1 MSDAIEDTASNLV
14 SSEDAVTSCKLDLL
28 TSLSKTRQVLCPYA
42 TLAGTM
48 DSRRRDL
55 LKLSPLAIAAA
66 ATTVGRSAFAE
77 APAAIPDATFNVRTY
92 GATGDGRTVDTPA
105 INKAIEAVAA
115 AGGGTLIFPAG
126 TYICFTIRLKSKV
139 DLHFSRGCTIL
150 AADSPKPG
158 ETTGYNGGTYDPA
171 GPAQPWEAYQ
181 DYGHNHWTNSL
192 FYGEGISDFSITGPG
207 LIHGKG
213 LSHGTA
219 SSRTGYVDFVAE
231 QAGVGNKAIALKDC
245 RNVLLRDFSILHGGH
260 FALLATGVDTLI
272 LDNLLVDTER
282 DGFDIDCCH
291 NVRVS
296 NCTVNSPSDDA
307 ICPKSSYALGYAR
320 TTENVTIANCFVTG
334 GYELGSLI
342 DGAWKKSG
350 RGRGN
355 GRIKCGTESNGGF
368 RNIAIGNCVL
378 EGSKG
383 IAIETADGALVE
395 DIAISNITLRDTDDA
410 PIFLRLN
417 RRNRGPAESARP
429 GSLRRILVSN
439 VVSYNS
445 SSIAAPILSGVP
457 SNLIEDV
464 KIDNCYFANA
474 GQPTTL
480 GDGANAKPFPDWH
493 TIQVPENEDG
503 YPDPRRFGPTPSK
516 GFFIRHLKNL
526 EMSHVEI
533 ASSAPDPRP
542 AFWLEDV
549 HRADFSAINAPSQA
563 NFALR
568 NVSDLRILWSRAA
581 KDTTVDQVA
590 NQTI

>member
-1 MSDAIEDTASNLV
+1 MDT
-14 SSEDAVTSCKLDLL
+14 
-28 TSLSKTRQVLCPYA
+28 
-42 TLAGTM
+42 
-48 DSRRRDL
+48 RRRDL
-55 LKLSPLAIAAA
+55 LKMSPIAVAAA
-66 ATTVGRSAFAE
+66 ASTIGRTALAQAPE
-77 APAAIPDATFNVRTY
+77 ASTQATFNVRTF
-92 GATGDGRTVDTPA
+92 GAAGDGKTVDTPA
-105 INKAIEAVAA
+105 INKAIDAVAA

-139 DLHFSRGCTIL
+139 DLYLSRGCTVL

-158 ETTGYNGGTYDPA
+158 ETTGYHGGTYDPA

-181 DYGHNHWTNSL
+181 DYGHNHWPNSL
-192 FYGEGISDFSITGPG
+192 FYGENISDFSITGPG

-219 SSRTGYVDFVAE
+219 STRAGYANFVAE
-231 QAGVGNKAIALKDC
+231 QAGVGNKAIALKNC
-245 RNVLLRDFSILHGGH
+245 RNVLLRDFSVLHGGH
-260 FALLATGVDTLI
+260 FAVLATGVDTLT

-334 GYELGSLI
+334 AYELGSLI
-342 DGAWKKSG
+342 DGTWKKSA
-350 RGRGN
+350 RGHGN

-368 RNIAIGNCVL
+368 RNIAISNCVL

-410 PIFLRLN
+410 PIFLRLS
-417 RRNRGPAESARP
+417 RRNRGPAETMRP
-429 GSLRRILVSN
+429 GCLRRVLISNLVSF
-439 VVSYNS
+439 NS
-445 SSIAAPILSGVP
+445 SSVAAPILSGIP

-464 KIDNCYFANA
+464 KIDNCYLANA
-474 GQPTTL
+474 GLPAML
-480 GDGANAKPFPDWH
+480 GSGASAKPFPEWH
-493 TIQVPENEDG
+493 TVQVPENEDG
-503 YPDPRRFGPTPSK
+503 YPDPNRFGATPSK

-533 ASSAPDPRP
+533 ASPTPDPRP

-549 HRADFSAINAPSQA
+549 HRADFFAVTAAKQP

-568 NVSDLRILWSRAA
+568 NVSDLRIFWSRAT
-581 KDTTVDQVA
+581 KDTTLDQAA
-590 NQTI
+590 NQVI